1 MNYIDQ
7 LKVKGI
13 IYSLKDA
20 SVAAQVNAKI
30 QELVGTAPENLD
42 TLQELAAALQ
52 NNDDALEGIITT
64 LASKTSKEYVDNL
77 FNTIQ
82 LTPGPKGDTGEQG
95 PKGDTGAAGPQ
106 GPKGDTGEQG
116 PQGQTG
122 AAGQNGKSAYEL
134 AVDNGFNGTVQEW
147 LASLNGQDG
156 ANGQDG
162 QNGAN
167 GKSAYQSYLDTT
179 SDDPVKT
186 EVEWLASLNGTVDT
200 TNFYTKSEVDSN
212 IRSSIGNLGQVN
224 AHDIYDYSLSLT
236 SPPINDYGQGKL
248 QLTGEG
254 YTELTSGSPIEYV
267 EVLLTE
273 GTLGSETMPQG
284 VQDVTPESDYRFY
297 VVSPIVEDEPLTLYQ
312 LAKNLS
318 LDGSG
323 GDQVMNSTSLT
334 AVLSNKVTPTRD
346 KQVKE
351 YVDTSFELFFG
362 EIRPYMLSLS
372 NAVESIENNKADK
385 TSLGDLG
392 RIDTND
398 TYNAT
403 VTSEDPFGG
412 DPETQQLEL
421 EATGETQEYNS
432 VTLSALVVP
441 NQEIGLPLWT
451 NIEEAIASE
460 STLYIYNRGNFINQ
474 GTVSLTLLS
483 EGEHRDKYVSE
494 VINELDEA
502 KLDKAD
508 KFSGSYTDLTDKPDQ
523 VIEDNEYVVA
533 WALNDLKA
541 KYDDLLTRVQA
552 LENA

>member
-52 NNDDALEGIITT
+52 NNDSALEGIITT

-95 PKGDTGAAGPQ
+95 PKGDTGETGATGPQ

-156 ANGQDG
+156 
-162 QNGAN
+162 QNGSN

-212 IRSSIGNLGQVN
+212 IRNNIGNLGQIN
-224 AHDIYDYSLSLT
+224 ANDIYDYSLSLS

-267 EVLLTE
+267 EVLLIE

-284 VQDVTPESDYRFY
+284 IQDVTPESDYRFY

-312 LAKNLS
+312 LVNNLS

-323 GDQVMNSTSLT
+323 GGEVMNTTSLT
-334 AVLSNKVTPTRD
+334 AVLSNKITPTRD

-351 YVDTSFELFFG
+351 YVDTSLELLFG
-362 EIRPYMLSLS
+362 ELRPYILSLS
-372 NAVESIENNKADK
+372 NAVESVENNKADK
-385 TSLGDLG
+385 TALGDLG

-523 VIEDNEYVVA
+523 IIEDNEYVIA